1 MRSILILFVILGS
14 VSLSVTAAA
23 QVRKAISPAVGTAA
37 ALPRTVDIVGGDD
50 MKYSLTTIRAR
61 PGESLRIRLVSRGTV
76 PKVAMA
82 HNVVILKPGTDVV
95 KFVNEG
101 AAFRDSDFIAP
112 ALKDAV
118 IAKTA
123 FAGPGETVDVVLKVP
138 TGPGSYPYICTFAGH
153 CLAGMKGTLIVK

>member
-1 MRSILILFVILGS
+1 MRSVLILFLILGS
-14 VSLSVTAAA
+14 ASLSVTGAA
-23 QVRKAISPAVGTAA
+23 QVRKATSPVVGTAA

-61 PGESLRIRLVSRGTV
+61 PGEPLRIRLVSRGTV

-95 KFVNEG
+95 EFVNEG
-101 AAFRDSDFIAP
+101 AAFRGNDFIAP
-112 ALKDAV
+112 ALKDVV

-123 FAGPGETVDVVLKVP
+123 FAGPGETVDVVFKVP
-138 TGPGSYPYICTFAGH
+138 TRPDSYPYVCTFAGH
-153 CLAGMKGTLIVK
+153 CLAGMKGLLIVK